1 MNYLEI
7 PLDIQDVEIEG
18 IEFAEQGEIFIT
30 VTSTVEQTDCHLC
43 GQKITDSH
51 GQDREII
58 LRHLPILGK
67 PTYLKIRP
75 KRYRC
80 LHCKEHPTTTQKL
93 PWYESRS
100 PHTQAYENHIL
111 LGLVNSTVMDVSIK
125 EGIGYEA
132 VMGIIER
139 HVHPEVDWR
148 EFEDLE
154 IIGVDEISLKK
165 GHQDFVTIV
174 SVLLRNG
181 KKRVIGVL
189 EDRKKETVRKFFK
202 SIPKD
207 LRKTVRVFC
216 TDLYDGFI
224 GAAKEV
230 FGRKVRIV
238 ADRFHVAKLY
248 RKGVDDLRK
257 KELKRLKKSLPKE
270 ECKLLKGVMWV
281 LRKNVDDLTEADL
294 EIIKKLKSH
303 APTLVNAYLLCSTLT
318 RVFESRITKEQ
329 ARCQLRGWKGLV
341 RRTGM
346 DCFDSFLRTLE
357 ERMEEITNYFVE
369 RHSSGFVE
377 GLNNK
382 IKVIKRRCYGILN
395 RNHLFQRL
403 YIDLRGYELFARIS
417 VT

>member
-1 MNYLEI
+1 MNCLEI
-7 PLDIQDVEIEG
+7 PLDITDVKIEG
-18 IEFAEQGEIFIT
+18 VEFTEEGEIFIT
-30 VTSTVEQTDCHLC
+30 ITSTVAGTTCHVC
-43 GQKITDSH
+43 NQEITDFY
-51 GQDREII
+51 GEDREIV
-58 LRHLPILGK
+58 LRHLSILGK

-75 KRYRC
+75 RRYRC
-80 LHCKEHPTTTQKL
+80 SHCKAQPTTTQTL
-93 PWYESRS
+93 PWYASRS
-100 PHTQAYENHIL
+100 PQTRAYEDHIL
-111 LGLVNSTVMDVSIK
+111 LSLVNSTVMDVSIK
-125 EGIGYEA
+125 ERLGYEA
-132 VMGIIER
+132 IMGIIKR
-139 HVHPEVDWR
+139 HVSPEVEWR
-148 EFEDLE
+148 EFDDLE

-165 GHQDFVTIV
+165 GHQDFVTLV

-189 EDRKKETVRKFFK
+189 EDRKKATVRKFFK

-207 LRKTVRVFC
+207 LRKTVRVLC

-224 GAAKEV
+224 NAAKEV

-257 KELKRLKKSLPKE
+257 KELKRLKKSLSKE
-270 ECKLLKGVMWV
+270 ECKRLKGVMWV

-294 EIIKKLKSH
+294 EIIKKLKAH

-318 RVFESRITKEQ
+318 HVFESRITKEQ

-357 ERMEEITNYFVE
+357 QRMEEITNYFVE
-369 RHSSGFVE
+369 RQSSGFVE